1 MGKAGG
7 TMVGHCRARF
17 IPENETA
24 TTSVNFN
31 EYIRCVSDL
40 YPVILSQ
47 DVADLH

>member
-1 MGKAGG
+1 
-7 TMVGHCRARF
+7 MVGHSRARF

-24 TTSVNFN
+24 ATRVNFN
-31 EYIRCVSDL
+31 EHIRCVSDL